1 MTRRELKHILKR
13 YGVLT
18 EASTSQERSV
28 SYRTTKR
35 NREILLPD
43 WSCHLPNI
51 IDEILCSE
59 HDDVVK
65 MIIRGYLGGKKD
77 YEVIGSAPVTESG
90 YYRIKK
96 AFEERVY
103 EMFILLGYVTKEEIL
118 SEKE

>member
-1 MTRRELKHILKR
+1 MTRRELKHLLKR
-13 YGVLT
+13 YDILT
-18 EASTSQERSV
+18 EASTNQERSV

-51 IDEILCSE
+51 IDEILGSE
-59 HDDVVK
+59 RDEVVK
-65 MIIRGYLGGKKD
+65 TIIGGYLSGKKD
-77 YEVIGSAPVTESG
+77 YEMIVKVPVTESG

-96 AFEERVY
+96 TFEDRVY

-118 SEKE
+118 SEK